1 MRRWLPVR
9 HNAWVP
15 TGVDNA
21 PLERIDLVDGRSS
34 VNQRQLRRK
43 GLAGWQSATTAGLLA
58 AWDLTA
64 KPGVFFDVGA
74 NAGVYSLL
82 CRLRWPSIEAIAFEP
97 SPETLRAGQR
107 WADANHVDVRFE
119 QLAVSETTGH
129 APLYVSAKS
138 DASNS
143 LVAGFRE
150 PKDTLQVELV
160 TLDCY
165 VEGQGVAPTVVKIDV
180 EQHELSVIRGAP
192 RTLQHHRPVIVMEF
206 LKTAASQEAHT
217 LLRDLGYRPHRL
229 GRRDRI
235 YWPDELPALWHET
248 FRGWL
253 RAVNRCVPAGPG

>member
-9 HNAWVP
+9 HKAWVP
-15 TGVDNA
+15 TGMDDA
-21 PLERIDLVDGRSS
+21 PLRRINLVDGRSS
-34 VNQRQLRRK
+34 INQRQLRRK

-82 CRLRWPSIEAIAFEP
+82 CRLLWPSIEAVAFEP
-97 SPETLRAGQR
+97 APSILRAGQR
-107 WADANHVDVRFE
+107 WAAANGVEIVFE
-119 QLAVSETTGH
+119 PLAVSETTGH
-129 APLYVSAKS
+129 APLYLSRKS

-160 TLDCY
+160 TVDRY
-165 VEGQGVAPTVVKIDV
+165 VETEGVAPTVAKIDV
-180 EQHELSVIRGAP
+180 EQHELSVIRGAR
-192 RTLQHHRPVIVMEF
+192 RTLQEHRPVIVMEF
-206 LKTAASQEAHT
+206 LKTTASHEAHT
-217 LLRDLGYRPHRL
+217 LLQDLGYRPHRL
-229 GRRDRI
+229 GPRDRL
-235 YWPDELPALWHET
+235 YWPDQTPARWDET

-253 RAVNRCVPAGPG
+253 RAVNRCVPAG